1 MTTECAELFYELEP
15 DLPMSRWVEDGASAR
30 LRMLDAS
37 GGQFVEGFDYEGVD
51 RSQLFPVTGPIGLVG
66 ARAGDTIAIH
76 VRELLADPLGHT
88 WTRRGLGFAA
98 PTDFRVRA
106 LSTADPVINWATGRA
121 IPVVPRPHL
130 GTLGVLPGESFEPR
144 SLGIHGGNIDTVH
157 LGAGATLWVIAQVD
171 GGGVFAGDTHAAIGD
186 AEICGTG
193 IEAAAVCTLNLSVE
207 RDWEPLLPTLYA
219 DGKYRLIAD
228 GDSTDEALER
238 GVRACTE
245 LFARASGMSVGD
257 AYLAIGLLLEV
268 ELCQVVNPRRSV
280 SVSLGSGADL
290 VLGPRWREW

>member
-1 MTTECAELFYELEP
+1 MTIECADLFYQLAP
-15 DLPMSRWVEDGASAR
+15 DLDMSCWVADGESAR
-30 LRMLDAS
+30 LRTLDAS
-37 GGQFVEGFDYEGVD
+37 GGQFLEGFDYEAVD
-51 RSQLFPVTGPIGLVG
+51 RSRLFPVTGPIGVVG

-76 VRELLADPLGHT
+76 VRDLHADPMGHT

-98 PTDFRVRA
+98 PTGFRVRA
-106 LSTADPVINWATGRA
+106 LSTSDPVIDWGSGRS
-121 IPVVPRPHL
+121 IPVTPKPHL

-144 SLGIHGGNIDTVH
+144 SLGIHGGNVDTVH
-157 LGAGATLWVIAQVD
+157 LGAGATLWVTAQVD
-171 GGGVFAGDTHAAIGD
+171 GGGVFAGDMHAAIGD

-193 IEAAAVCTLNLSVE
+193 IEAAAVCTLDLSVE
-207 RDWEPLLPTLYA
+207 RDWRPALPTLYA
-219 DGKYRLIAD
+219 EGKYRLIAD

-245 LFARASGMSVGD
+245 LFARASGMTVGD

-280 SVSLGSGADL
+280 SVSLGSGVDK
-290 VLGPRWREW
+290 VLGPKWREW